1 MTKLM
6 EAAFLITLL
15 LTVVIAI
22 IFVAVP
28 AEKTVVSENVE
39 PSYSGSLM
47 PEKINYD
54 PYFQEFDESNSELDP
69 VKVYHMFEDEGM
81 VGVVKLIDGK
91 CSG

>member
-1 MTKLM
+1 M